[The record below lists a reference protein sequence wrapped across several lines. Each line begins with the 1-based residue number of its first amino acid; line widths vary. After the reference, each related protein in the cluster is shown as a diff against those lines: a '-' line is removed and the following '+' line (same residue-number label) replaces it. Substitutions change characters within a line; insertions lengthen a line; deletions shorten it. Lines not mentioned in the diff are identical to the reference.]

1 MGRECM
7 KNHCLHSLSLGIW
20 KLCYQGNISLCVQ
33 YVGGDGIIAAGAD
46 GLSRD
51 SDYGDC
57 RLRTEVF
64 DKLWDCWRMEV
75 DMFCSPGATQRNP
88 GTGELLW
95 AVSPYKCAR
104 RIGVNGLT
112 FRSAKVLYAFP
123 PAALLRA
130 LVPRIIALGLRVV
143 LVVPEWPQ
151 ADWWPLVCTRPRIQC
166 GRVKEC
172 VEEGE
177 AQIPHPFG
185 PSFHLEHA
193 LNTELQARAFNL

>member
-1 MGRECM
+1 MG
-7 KNHCLHSLSLGIW
+7 I
-20 KLCYQGNISLCVQ
+20 V
-33 YVGGDGIIAAGAD
+33 VGGIALQVRTQDWG
-46 GLSRD
+46 RR
-51 SDYGDC
+51 SDI
-57 RLRTEVF
+57 
-64 DKLWDCWRMEV
+64 
-75 DMFCSPGATQRNP
+75 Q
-88 GTGELLW
+88 
-95 AVSPYKCAR
+95 VSESDVC
-104 RIGVNGLT
+104 L
-112 FRSAKVLYAFP
+112 P

-130 LVPRIIALGLRVV
+130 LVSRIIALGLRVV